1 MSLKLFRRGKVWHY
15 RGTVAGRRLRGSCE
29 TTDKAIAERQAAQI
43 QDRQWRGHFDGPGA
57 VLTFA
62 QAALKYRAAGKSTRF
77 LEPIED
83 YFRDTLVKD
92 IKAGSIIDMAIQLYP
107 NYTPLS
113 RNRAAIGPAQAII
126 NYAADLELC
135 QSVKVKRFK
144 GKSEKKEPATAEWV
158 EAFQKHA
165 TSPYIGALCL
175 FMYLTGARVGEACQV
190 EWRDVNLQERWVS
203 ISATKGGEDDPANLP
218 MPLVVA
224 LSNLERVNGRPVF
237 WYEHPDNLKPA
248 WNATIIA
255 AGITRLTPHCCRHG
269 FATDLLRKGV
279 DVVTVAKLGR
289 WKSAEQVLK
298 TYGHAQNNPRLTDL
312 LCDTPS
318 TQSNIRN
325 ATSPLRTGTT

>member
-1 MSLKLFRRGKVWHY
+1 MPIKLFRRGKVWHY
-15 RGTVAGRRLRGSCE
+15 RGTVAGRRLRGSCQ
-29 TTDKAIAERQAAQI
+29 TTDKAIAERQAAEI
-43 QDRQWRGHFDGPGA
+43 EGRQWKGHFDGPAA

-92 IKAGSIIDMAIQLYP
+92 INAGSIIDMAIQIYP

-126 NYAADLELC
+126 NYAAELELC
-135 QSVKVKRFK
+135 QPVKVKRFK
-144 GKSEKKEPATAEWV
+144 GKSEKKTPATAEWV
-158 EAFQKHA
+158 ADFQAHA

-190 EWRDVNLQERWVS
+190 EWRDVNLQERWVRLNVS
-203 ISATKGGEDDPANLP
+203 KGGEDDPANLP
-218 MPLVVA
+218 VPLVVV
-224 LSNLERVNGRPVF
+224 LSNLEHVNGRPVF
-237 WYEHPDNLKPA
+237 WYDHRDNLKSA
-248 WNATIIA
+248 WKATIEA
-255 AGITRLTPHCCRHG
+255 AGIEPLTPHCCRHG

-279 DVVTVAKLGR
+279 DVITVAKLGR
-289 WKSAEQVLK
+289 WKSAEQVLR

-312 LCDTPS
+312 LSDNQEEKPNA
-318 TQSNIRN
+318 SNRN
-325 ATSPLRTGTT
+325 EKRNSSRG